1 MSGDPLQLGS
11 GATTPDSATD
21 WDAVDREIERLSA
34 SSSFVAVKK
43 REPAPPHH
51 PLDSEEEDE
60 LEQGEDGL
68 LEREAAAY
76 DGTALHERLARR
88 RVVLLGCAAVLSVG
102 SHYSTYTLGPIKKSL
117 GTSEGGFAALVSS
130 FEVLNTVS
138 PLLSGFLVPRYG
150 AAACGLVATG
160 AVLVGQLVVCF
171 AAGEEGGVGKNVGVT
186 VLGLL
191 LFGSGTSPLAVV
203 QESIIL
209 KHNSASSK
217 FVARSVAAGLVLG
230 KSASFAAGWSSQ
242 RLYAIS
248 PRLPFLTAA
257 SLAAFSFAACVL
269 YATVER
275 STSRLVAQL
284 TVHENTP
291 RAKADHLDPHPPALH
306 LSSLASFGTPFW
318 WYIAVCVLA
327 GTWYTTQHLATH
339 LLQATYG
346 ASGLPQQ
353 EASSAASVPLGA
365 PIVIMQLY
373 PLVGWIVDMRPHLL
387 STFWLLVPSL
397 TATTFFLLLLLSPAV
412 PPLLALL
419 PAAIGMG
426 SGPLLLV
433 LVVPR
438 IVERQQAPTALGAHK
453 SLEMAGA
460 ILSQTLSAALLSL
473 GAPPSTTTSA
483 SPSTAHPLAS
493 ADDDDAPGSADL
505 ALLGLLV
512 AALVQLALVA
522 RWWHAIRVRDG
533 EAGRDGRRAGERE
546 GEGGR
551 GGGGAARDEAEMGL
565 LAAGSESEGDEGGL
579 LSAEE
584 AQAGERPGQGELLGR
599 RERLE
604 LRRGTRALRAA
615 AGTVVAS
622 WACFVW
628 DVVRG

>member
-11 GATTPDSATD
+11 GTTTPDSATD

-43 REPAPPHH
+43 REPAPHQ
-51 PLDSEEEDE
+51 EEEDE
-60 LEQGEDGL
+60 EERGEGEL
-68 LEREAAAY
+68 LEHQAALA
-76 DGTALHERLARR
+76 ASAELHDRLARR

-160 AVLVGQLVVCF
+160 AVLVGQLVVSF
-171 AAGEEGGVGKNVGVT
+171 SAGREGGVGGNVGWT

-191 LFGSGTSPLAVV
+191 VFGSGTSPLAVV

-269 YATVER
+269 YAIVER
-275 STSRLVAQL
+275 STSRLAARGPRLALSDDEPVRRPKPAQL
-284 TVHENTP
+284 DE
-291 RAKADHLDPHPPALH
+291 HPPALH
-306 LSSLASFGTPFW
+306 LSSLASFGSPFW

-346 ASGLPQQ
+346 ASGISQE
-353 EASSAASVPLGA
+353 EASATASVLLGA
-365 PIVIMQLY
+365 PIVLY
-373 PLVGWIVDMRPHLL
+373 PLVGYVVDKQPHLL

-397 TATTFFLLLLLSPAV
+397 TATTLFLLLLLSPAV
-412 PPLLALL
+412 PPLVALL

-438 IVERQQAPTALGAHK
+438 IVHPHQAPTALGAHK

-473 GAPPSTTTSA
+473 GAPSSSSSPSSSSATPTSA
-483 SPSTAHPLAS
+483 AEDQEAQ
-493 ADDDDAPGSADL
+493 AGGSADL
-505 ALLGLLV
+505 ALVGLLV
-512 AALVQLALVA
+512 AALVQLALVG
-522 RWWHAIRVRDG
+522 RWWHAIRARDG
-533 EAGRDGRRAGERE
+533 VAEGRGAHGEGGRRGAGTGGDAPDEAELGLLAGESATDDE
-546 GEGGR
+546 GERVHVDEGEVGAGGR
-551 GGGGAARDEAEMGL
+551 GGG
-565 LAAGSESEGDEGGL
+565 
-579 LSAEE
+579 
-584 AQAGERPGQGELLGR
+584 ELLGR
-599 RERLE
+599 KERLE

-628 DVVRG
+628 NVVRG